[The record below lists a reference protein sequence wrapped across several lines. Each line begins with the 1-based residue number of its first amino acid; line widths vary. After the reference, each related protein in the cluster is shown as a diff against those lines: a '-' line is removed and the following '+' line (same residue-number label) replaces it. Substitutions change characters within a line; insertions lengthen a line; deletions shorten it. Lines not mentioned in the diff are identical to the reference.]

1 MELYFLWSIYVS
13 SGKTWM
19 KIVFGL
25 DKLCLVLSKSD
36 YGRDDWLNISLVF
49 SYNASAYKK

>member
-13 SGKTWM
+13 SGKTWE